1 MKDEVEAGAWGD
13 DVTVKWEHGHPVTLV
28 VYGDDGKTEVMRENV
43 EDWGIRKVRETLSE
57 RGFRKTDDD
66 GGFGGGGGVRRA
78 NDVNAHAAF
87 SKSGQAD
94 RTTVRT
100 QPINAG

>member
-43 EDWGIRKVRETLSE
+43 ED
-57 RGFRKTDDD
+57 
-66 GGFGGGGGVRRA
+66 
-78 NDVNAHAAF
+78 
-87 SKSGQAD
+87 
-94 RTTVRT
+94 
-100 QPINAG
+100 